1 MTSADRAYDAFA
13 AKIVDTGLITD
24 PWFDG
29 APRFREEPVF
39 VTAAEQRALY
49 RAAEEVAAV
58 YNELCLIVADEPSL
72 LDDFFCLTPCQKA
85 MWLSSQPLW
94 HGIARADVF
103 LTDEGP
109 AIAELNC
116 DTPTGEAEAVVLS
129 ALAAPDHP
137 GARDPNGELGAR
149 FCAMVDEVARALLGE
164 AATRRLGFVYPTE
177 FTEDLSV
184 IRLYQRWLTE
194 RGYSVLLGS
203 PYNLGHD
210 DRGLSLFDVPFSVLL
225 RHYKT
230 DWWGERS
237 SVWIDEQIPDA
248 EPLAGPL
255 GAVLSAAADGR
266 AAILNPL
273 GAVLPQ
279 NKRSMAF
286 MWEHLHR
293 FSPHAQSVIQ
303 RHVPVTSRLETV
315 HPELL
320 LAQREE
326 WVLKSDYGAEGEEV
340 ILGRHTPDEVWRASL
355 AKAREGR
362 WIAQRYFSA
371 LENARRESV
380 NYGIYLIA
388 GEACGIYARVQAGM
402 TDVAALS
409 APALVR

>member
-1 MTSADRAYDAFA
+1 MSDAARAYDAFA
-13 AKIVDTGLITD
+13 ARIVETGLITD
-24 PWFDG
+24 PWIDG
-29 APRFREEPVF
+29 APRFREAPVF
-39 VTAAEQRALY
+39 VTEAEQRALY

-58 YNELCLIVADEPSL
+58 YNELCLLVADEPSL
-72 LDDFFCLTPCQKA
+72 LDGFFCMTPCQKA
-85 MWLSSQPLW
+85 MWLSSQPVW

-103 LTDEGP
+103 LTAEGP

-129 ALAAPDHP
+129 ALAAPAHP

-149 FCAMVDEVARALLGE
+149 FCAMVEEVARAILGE
-164 AATRRLGFVYPTE
+164 GATRRLGFVYPTE

-184 IRLYQRWLTE
+184 IRLYQRWLEE
-194 RGYSVLLGS
+194 RGYTVVLGS

-210 DRGLSLFDVPFSVLL
+210 ERGLSLFDIPFSILL

-237 SVWIDEQIPDA
+237 SVWTDEEIPDA
-248 EPLAGPL
+248 EPLVGPL
-255 GAVLSAAADGR
+255 GAVLTAFANGR
-266 AAILNPL
+266 AAIVNPL
-273 GAVLPQ
+273 GSVLPQ

-293 FSPHAQSVIQ
+293 FSPRAQAAIE
-303 RHVPVTSRLETV
+303 RYVPVTSRLETL
-315 HPELL
+315 HAEML

-340 ILGRHTPDEVWRASL
+340 ILGRHATHEVWRASL

-362 WIAQRYFSA
+362 WIAQRYFAA
-371 LENARRESV
+371 LENERREAV
-380 NYGIYLIA
+380 NYGVYLVA

-402 TDVAALS
+402 TDATALS
-409 APALVR
+409 APALIR